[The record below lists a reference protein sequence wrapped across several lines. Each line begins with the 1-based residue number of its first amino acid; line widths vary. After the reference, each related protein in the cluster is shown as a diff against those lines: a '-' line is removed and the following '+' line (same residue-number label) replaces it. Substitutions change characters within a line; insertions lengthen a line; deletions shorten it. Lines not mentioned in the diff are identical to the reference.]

1 MSGYKNY
8 GTLTQWNTM
17 QHKER
22 RINILPFAIA
32 WMEMETII
40 LSETSQSLKEKI
52 PYDLTYKRNLMNKIS

>member
-1 MSGYKNY
+1 
-8 GTLTQWNTM
+8 M